1 MNHFPVRPQGWPFL
15 ALTALAALAFAL
27 LGSALLTVLC
37 LVLAALIGH
46 LFRDPVRIQPDDAE
60 LCVAPADGRVTA
72 VQSAPDPFSGE
83 PRQMVR
89 VDIGVLDA
97 KVLRFP
103 VSGKLERLQPASVD
117 PVSGSLFP
125 MPAFEAEIVGK
136 ANQRF
141 ALRASAAPLLRCLE
155 CTAEKGD
162 KLKRADRL
170 GFAAG
175 YVELYLPDGFEAQ
188 VMAGEKVLAGQSV
201 LAARKG

>member
-27 LGSALLTVLC
+27 LGSAALTVVC
-37 LVLAALIGH
+37 LIAAAVLGH
-46 LFRDPVRIQPDDAE
+46 IFRDPARIQPDDAE
-60 LCVAPADGRVTA
+60 LCVAPADGKITA
-72 VQSAPDPFSGE
+72 VQAAPDPFSRE
-83 PRQMVR
+83 TRQMVR

-103 VSGKLERLQPASVD
+103 VSGKLERLQPTSMD

-125 MPAFEAEIVGK
+125 MPAFEAEVVGK

-141 ALRASAAPLLRCLE
+141 VLRASAAPLLRWLE
-155 CTAEKGD
+155 CVAEKGD
-162 KLKRADRL
+162 KLKRSDRL

-175 YVELYLPDGFEAQ
+175 YVELFLPDGFEAQ
-188 VMAGEKVLAGQSV
+188 VTVGEKVLAGQSV
-201 LAARKG
+201 IAARKI